1 MLQHSASTPIIKL
14 FYINFSIKV
23 LKLSRRQNSVKF
35 SGAARCVNMRF
46 IDVSGTPSP
55 SSGCADGLVAPVTDD

>member
-1 MLQHSASTPIIKL
+1 MLQHSGSTSIITL

-23 LKLSRRQNSVKF
+23 LKLPRRQNSMKL
-35 SGAARCVNMRF
+35 SGAD
-46 IDVSGTPSP
+46 IDVSGTPSQ